1 MTKNEAKQELSELH
15 FKGFSKQ
22 DVFRLVD
29 KIYEDFKLEL
39 EAEYKRGWKDRAAQ
53 SDLENRTC
61 NNCRSKHCDIKIAL
75 IKSDSMNPDYF
86 NCNDWEQK

>member
-29 KIYEDFKLEL
+29 KIYADFE
-39 EAEYKRGWKDRAAQ
+39 
-53 SDLENRTC
+53 T
-61 NNCRSKHCDIKIAL
+61 
-75 IKSDSMNPDYF
+75 KSCEGCIHHLSANGNIPLSCCECSRFYADSY
-86 NCNDWEQK
+86 EVEI